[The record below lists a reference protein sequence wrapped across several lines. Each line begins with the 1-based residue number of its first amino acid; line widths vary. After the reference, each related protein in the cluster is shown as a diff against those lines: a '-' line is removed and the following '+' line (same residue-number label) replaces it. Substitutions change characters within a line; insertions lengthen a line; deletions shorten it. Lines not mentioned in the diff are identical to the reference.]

1 MKSVKYMNRRE
12 LKVCKSVYNGW
23 FMSGK
28 YSVKVGNHER
38 YFEADSPG
46 ILFKEIDRWFVRHE
60 RNHMDSHMLVK
71 CVQVL

>member
-1 MKSVKYMNRRE
+1 MKSIKNMCSRE
-12 LKVCKSVYNGW
+12 LKVCKSVYDGW

-28 YSVKVGNHER
+28 YCVKFDNHER

-46 ILFKEIDRWFVRHE
+46 ILFKEIDRWFEHHE

-71 CVQVL
+71 CVEVL